1 MRVVTTKESTYVG
14 RCIYCGETRGQL
26 TEEHVSP
33 FGLNGLITLLAA
45 SCPACNKATSR
56 IEDYVLRRMW
66 GAARA
71 EMGYRTRHKK
81 GASDLYPLTVI
92 QDGTKTVREVS
103 LKDALKIIELP
114 IFRYPAILDGRAIA
128 GNMECISKDQFV
140 LVEQREDL
148 AKRLGVDEVCVP
160 DCDPDIFARFVA
172 KCSYGYAIERYG
184 IEAFDSVYVCSAIL
198 GRTKD
203 IGQWVGSPDTREL
216 PVRKTPM
223 SGGFRILPNND
234 VLVRIKLFPRFDGV
248 EYIVVV
254 GKMKQF
260 HADQYRLIKDK
271 REAMMQYPTPS
282 QHKSVGTAL
291 STAASGGTCREICR

>member
-1 MRVVTTKESTYVG
+1 VRVVTTKESTYVG
-14 RCIYCGETRGQL
+14 CCIYCGETRRELL

-33 FGLNGLITLLAA
+33 FALNGLITLLAA
-45 SCPACNKATSR
+45 SCSACAKTTSR
-56 IEDYVLRRMW
+56 IEEYVLRRMW

-71 EMGYRTRHKK
+71 EMGYRTRRKK
-81 GASDLYPLTVI
+81 RASDLYRQTVI
-92 QDGTKTVREVS
+92 LGGIKTVREVP

-114 IFRYPAILDGRAIA
+114 IFKLPAILDGRDFMGDI
-128 GNMECISKDQFV
+128 ECISKDQFV

-148 AKRLGVDEVCVP
+148 AKRLGVDEVCAP

-198 GRTKD
+198 GRTTD
-203 IGQWVGSPDTREL
+203 IGRWVGSPDTREL

-234 VLVRIKLFPRFDGV
+234 VLVRIKLFPRFDGA
-248 EYIVVV
+248 EYVVVV
-254 GKMKQF
+254 GKMRQF

-271 REAMMQYPTPS
+271 REAM
-282 QHKSVGTAL
+282 
-291 STAASGGTCREICR
+291 RE

>member
-14 RCIYCGETRGQL
+14 RCIYCGETRGKL

-33 FGLNGLITLLAA
+33 FALNGLITLLAA
-45 SCPACNKATSR
+45 SCSECSKVTSR
-56 IEDYVLRRMW
+56 IEEYVLRRMW

-81 GASDLYPLTVI
+81 GTSDLYPLTVI
-92 QDGTKTVREVS
+92 QGGTKTVREVP
-103 LKDALKIIELP
+103 LIDALKIIELP
-114 IFRYPAILDGRAIA
+114 IFRPPASLDGRAIV
-128 GNMECISKDQFV
+128 GDIECISKDQFV

-148 AKRLGVDEVCVP
+148 AKRLGVDEVCTP

-184 IEAFDSVYVCSAIL
+184 IEAFDSVYVCSTIL

-223 SGGFRILPNND
+223 SGGFRILPDND
-234 VLVRIKLFPRFDGV
+234 VLVKVKLFPRFDGA
-248 EYIVVV
+248 EYIAVV
-254 GKMKQF
+254 GKMRQF
-260 HADQYRLIKDK
+260 HADQCRLIKDK
-271 REAMMQYPTPS
+271 REAVRQ
-282 QHKSVGTAL
+282 
-291 STAASGGTCREICR
+291 

>member
-1 MRVVTTKESTYVG
+1 MVRFVTEKESTHIG
-14 RCIYCGETRGQL
+14 RCIYCDKTEGTL

-33 FGLNGLITLLAA
+33 YGLNGCITLLDA
-45 SCPACNKATSR
+45 SCNECNKATTKV
-56 IEDYVLRRMW
+56 EEYVLRRMW

-71 EMGYRTRHKK
+71 EMGYRTRNKK
-81 GASDLYPLTVI
+81 GEDDLYPLTVI
-92 QDGTKTVREVS
+92 VNGAKIVRKVP
-103 LKDALKIIELP
+103 LGDALKVIELP
-114 IFRYPAILDGRAIA
+114 IFKAPSILDGRAIA

-140 LVEQREDL
+140 LVEQKEDL

-160 DCDPDIFARFVA
+160 DCNPDIFARFVA

-198 GRTKD
+198 GQTKD
-203 IGQWVGSPDTREL
+203 IGQWVGSPDTREF

-234 VLVRIKLFPRFDGV
+234 VLVRIKLFPRFDGA

-254 GKMKQF
+254 GKMRQF

-271 REAMMQYPTPS
+271 REAMM
-282 QHKSVGTAL
+282 
-291 STAASGGTCREICR
+291 